1 MEYFD
6 KVEIDARIAA
16 GFPPVHHLHN
26 RLHIEMPFG
35 LINDPNGLVYHD
47 GAYHIFY
54 QWNPFGCAHKNK
66 S

>member
-1 MEYFD
+1 MEHFD

-16 GFPPVHHLHN
+16 GFPPTHHLHN

-47 GAYHIFY
+47 GAYHIF
-54 QWNPFGCAHKNK
+54 
-66 S
+66 